1 MKIIIATTSS
11 LSYKLVEGQI
21 NYLSK
26 KGHDVIFLSSFDD
39 AAEKK
44 VRSEG
49 GEYIPVNFKR
59 EISLF
64 SDFKSLYEVFKIIKK
79 EKPDIINYSTPKAG
93 LLFSLVSFF
102 FSKTKFIFT
111 LRGLRSDTLIGFKKR
126 IVFLTEKISCSLSDK
141 VIVISPSLLSHAVN
155 LKLLKK
161 NKAIV
166 FGKGS
171 SNGIDI
177 NKFKITSKLIEE
189 GNELKKKLKIPK
201 EAIIFGYIGR
211 LVKDKGIVELFDAFN
226 EINKKYPNTYLVLTG
241 SVEDGD
247 YLGDDFINTISSHSN
262 IRHIGFTD
270 DVPTVL
276 SIYDV
281 LVLYSY
287 REGFGNV
294 AIEASSMCRPV
305 LVSNIPGAKDTIEDN
320 VTGLLVEPKNAK
332 ELFSKMDYYLLNP
345 DLLKEHGLNG
355 RKRIEKYFSSDKI
368 WSQQLDLYESMNEI
382 NS

>member
-141 VIVISPSLLSHAVN
+141 VIVISPSLLSHAIN

-345 DLLKEHGLNG
+345 DLLKVHGLNG

>member
-26 KGHDVIFLSSFDD
+26 KGHDVIFLSSYDD
-39 AAEKK
+39 TIEEK
-44 VRSEG
+44 VRNEG
-49 GEYIPVNFKR
+49 GKYIQVNFKR

-64 SDFKSLYEVFKIIKK
+64 SDFKNLYKVFKIIKK
-79 EKPDIINYSTPKAG
+79 EKPAIINYSTPKAG
-93 LLFSLVSFF
+93 LLFSLVSIF
-102 FSKTKFIFT
+102 FSKIKFIFT
-111 LRGLRSDTLIGFKKR
+111 LRGVRSDTLNGLKKR
-126 IVFLTEKISCSLSDK
+126 IVFFTEKISCSLSDK
-141 VIVISPSLLSHAVN
+141 VIVIAPSLLVHAVK
-155 LKLLKK
+155 LKILNKD
-161 NKAIV
+161 KAIV

-171 SNGIDI
+171 SNGIDL

-189 GNELKKKLKIPK
+189 GKELKKKLKIPK

-211 LVKDKGIVELFDAFN
+211 LVKDKGVVELFDAFK
-226 EINKKYPNTYLVLTG
+226 EINKKHPNTYLVLTG
-241 SVEDGD
+241 PVEYGD

-262 IRHIGFTD
+262 IRLIGFTD

-281 LVLYSY
+281 LVVYSY

-294 AIEASSMCRPV
+294 AIEASSMCIPV
-305 LVSNIPGAKDTIEDN
+305 LVSNIPGAKDTIVDN
-320 VTGLLVEPKNAK
+320 VTGFLVEPKNAK
-332 ELFSKMDYYLLNP
+332 ELLSKMDYYLLNP

-368 WSQQLDLYESMNEI
+368 WSQQLDLYESMNEVKH
-382 NS
+382 